1 MARAVIGNQI
11 GESALGVPLA
21 ESIPMSAGDRSGP
34 VTVQDE
40 RAWLLEIVA
49 RLEPGVADV
58 MRLRLEGSSFQE
70 TADRLGIRLESARK
84 RHLRGAHALR
94 RRVERRAD

>member
-70 TADRLGIRLESARK
+70 TADRLGIESARK